1 MLSLLDMAN
10 HFLGYFNVN
19 TKLKGRIYTILGFLG
34 DWYLLYIGV
43 RFIQNGAH
51 IRGVLLILVFLFLM
65 YCTAVNFFFYFLKR
79 RFPLDPSE
87 RIAKVLGDERLKQQE
102 DKLTQRDQLDRFAPA
117 TGLYDN
123 KQVIPA
129 KVMVNGAQHKNLATI
144 AAQFSEANLL
154 PQDYEGQSDQEV
166 LAATKDRNQP
176 VFAIGKGVP
185 LPFAI
190 LKSEAG
196 HLLVYAGLNQMTAL
210 PVGRITRVGLSDIN
224 QAQQQFDLFIASA
237 VLQGG
242 LAKTA
247 GRSGAIERE
256 LPYTVKVEVAF
267 SEKQT
272 GVTDTTNLHEST
284 AGSSSNEQDFH

>member
-43 RFIQNGAH
+43 RFIQNGGH
-51 IRGVLLILVFLFLM
+51 IRGALLILVFLFLM

-129 KVMVNGAQHKNLATI
+129 KVTVNGAQHKNLATI
-144 AAQFSEANLL
+144 AAQFNDANLL

-166 LAATKDRNQP
+166 LTAATARNQP
-176 VFAIGKGVP
+176 VFAIGEGVP

-224 QAQQQFDLFIASA
+224 QAQQRFDLFIASA

-247 GRSGAIERE
+247 GRSGTIERQ
-256 LPYTVKVEVAF
+256 LPYTIKVEVAF
-267 SEKQT
+267 SEKKT
-272 GVTDTTNLHEST
+272 GTDAANFHEVAT
-284 AGSSSNEQDFH
+284 GSPSNEQEFH